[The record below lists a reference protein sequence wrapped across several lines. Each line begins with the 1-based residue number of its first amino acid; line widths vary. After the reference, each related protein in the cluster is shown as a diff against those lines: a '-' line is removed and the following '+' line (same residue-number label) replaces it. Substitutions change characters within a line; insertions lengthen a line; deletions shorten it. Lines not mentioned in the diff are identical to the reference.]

1 MSESESAREGAD
13 RVYRELLA
21 RVGESMPQPR
31 LEPTRRAVDLLGNPQ
46 RAYPVI
52 HVTGTN
58 GKTSTC
64 RIAESILRAHG
75 LRTGLMVS
83 PHLISVNERIV
94 IDGEPISDE
103 ALVRNWDDITVYLGM
118 VDAELEAA
126 GEERLTYFEALT
138 VLAFACFADAP
149 VDVVVLEV
157 GMGGEWDSTNVAD
170 GEVAV
175 FAPIALDHTHRLGD
189 TVGEIA
195 ATKAGIIKPAAR
207 VVSAVQQPEA
217 IGPIALAAER
227 FDATVAWENRD
238 FGVVSSRVGV
248 GGQVV
253 TIRGLA
259 AQYDELVLPLL
270 GEHQAHNAAL
280 AVAAVESF
288 LGGGAKPIERDVLVD
303 GLALATSPGRLQLLG
318 TEPPVLIDAA
328 HNPHGAQALAKALGD
343 YFNFVEVVLV
353 VGILADKDAGAMIEI
368 LAPLANR
375 IHVTQSHSD
384 RAIPADELADDVE
397 YWSAGRWEAEPGEP
411 EREIERFAEL
421 DEALAA
427 ARLWAVQASGRG
439 VVVTGS
445 ITLVGEAMALAA
457 LQGWS
462 TLTGQEEG
470 DDFE

>member
-1 MSESESAREGAD
+1 MSGLKRESSREGSD
-13 RVYRELLA
+13 RVYAQLLA
-21 RVGESMPQPR
+21 RAGESMPQPR
-31 LEPTRRAVDLLGNPQ
+31 LEPTRRTVDLLGNPQ

-58 GKTSTC
+58 GKTSTS

-75 LRTGLMVS
+75 LRTGLMTS

-94 IDGEPISDE
+94 IDGEPITDE
-103 ALVRNWDDITVYLGM
+103 ALVRNWHDIAPYLEM
-118 VDAELEAA
+118 VDAELASV
-126 GEERLTYFEALT
+126 GEEALTYFEALT
-138 VLAFACFADAP
+138 VLALASFADAP

-170 GEVAV
+170 GTVAV
-175 FAPIALDHTHRLGD
+175 FAPIALDHTHRLGG

-207 VVSAVQQPEA
+207 VVSAVQQPDA

-227 FDATVAWENRD
+227 SEAAVSWENRD
-238 FGVVSSRVGV
+238 FGVESSRVGV

-259 AQYDELVLPLL
+259 GLYEDLALPLL

-280 AVAAVESF
+280 AIAAVESF
-288 LGGGAKPIERDVLVD
+288 LGGGDRPIEREVLLD
-303 GLALATSPGRLQLLG
+303 GLSLSTSPGRLQLLG
-318 TEPPVLIDAA
+318 TDPPVLVDAA
-328 HNPHGAQALAKALGD
+328 HNPHGAAALAAAVKE
-343 YFNFVEVVLV
+343 YFNFVEIVLV
-353 VGILADKDAGAMIEI
+353 VGILADKDAGGMIEI

-375 IHVTQSHSD
+375 IHVTQPHSD

-397 YWSAGRWEAEPGEP
+397 YWSSGRWEAEPGQP
-411 EREIERFAEL
+411 QREIERFAEPN
-421 DEALAA
+421 EALAA
-427 ARLWAVQASGRG
+427 ARLWAVQGSGRG

-457 LQGWS
+457 VQGWS
-462 TLTGQEEG
+462 NLVAGEG
-470 DDFE
+470 DG